1 MTGTAARRSEEGLDI
16 SGEAHR
22 TLVLGLGNAVLTD
35 DGVGIHVVRRLDAD
49 ADAGLPQGVT
59 LRDGGTIG
67 LGLLPEIADADA
79 LIVVDAAEL
88 HAAPGSVRVFEGAEM
103 DARVGRSKGSAHEI
117 ALSDVMTAAAIS
129 GSRPERRA
137 LIAIQPENLSW
148 GTEPTDAVAAAIP
161 QACAAIAGLV
171 DKWTR

>member
-1 MTGTAARRSEEGLDI
+1 MTGTAARGSEEGLDI

-35 DGVGIHVVRRLDAD
+35 DGVGIHVVRRLG
-49 ADAGLPQGVT
+49 ADAGLPRGVT

-88 HAAPGSVRVFEGAEM
+88 HAAPGAVEVFEGAEM
-103 DARVGRSKGSAHEI
+103 DAWVGRCKGSVHEI
-117 ALSDVMTAAAIS
+117 ALSDVMTAAALS

-137 LIAIQPENLSW
+137 LIAIQPEILSW

-161 QACAAIAGLV
+161 DACAAIAGLV
-171 DKWTR
+171 DKWNR